1 MVDEIVNVL
10 IGIGVLLEEAVIAV
24 ITPAMYNLYFCE
36 DLTLTVMLFNACEVL
51 KSARVLNVKVVVPA
65 TVILF
70 WLGFPLFKQTA
81 GAAGSVC
88 AFTLKIEI
96 KMIARN
102 KMNILTFF
110 NLLG

>member
-24 ITPAMYNLYFCE
+24 ITPAMYSLYFCE
-36 DLTLTVMLFNACEVL
+36 DFTLTVMLFNACEVL
-51 KSARVLNVKVVVPA
+51 KSAKVLNVKVVVPA
-65 TVILF
+65 TVIL
-70 WLGFPLFKQTA
+70 LLPLFPRSRQIA

-102 KMNILTFF
+102 KMNILTFV